1 MDFMRFVGFF
11 WDFLGTLPQEL
22 EVGPCSGPYLL
33 VWSNGVISFC
43 QVAPADEGVCML
55 GEVGGELLV
64 SLHSSL
70 YSVGV
75 GSDNISKVNS

>member
-1 MDFMRFVGFF
+1 M
-11 WDFLGTLPQEL
+11 
-22 EVGPCSGPYLL
+22 
-33 VWSNGVISFC
+33 
-43 QVAPADEGVCML
+43 APADEGVCML

-75 GSDNISKVNS
+75 GSDNISKVNIYTGEARGCSTNTFVIHKLT